1 MTEFRRA
8 DPAARRHAVLLV
20 AAAAVIGVLLIA
32 GFERYRIPL
41 RDWILADPGT
51 APDRIKAVLF
61 LLAALLSVPLLAF
74 AVYLW
79 ALGARVIRAR
89 EFPPP
94 GLRLIRD
101 TPVITGEAAL
111 SRGRRLKTLA
121 LGCVLASAVLVF
133 LLWRLASVLGNL

>member
-111 SRGRRLKTLA
+111 SRGRRLKILA